1 MIPERGNI
9 VKTARLYGR
18 HDLRVEEVP
27 CLEPRAGEVLIR
39 VRAVGICGSDVHY
52 FQDGGI
58 GDQQVTGP
66 HELGHEFA
74 GEVAA
79 LGPGVEG
86 PPVGTPVAVEPAI
99 NCGHCEFCLAGH
111 PNLCPHILFVST
123 PPTRGS
129 LREYIAHPARLVF
142 PLPGELNFADGA
154 MLEPLGVALH
164 SVNLA
169 KLKPGDT
176 AAVLG
181 CGPIG
186 LLILQVARLGGARR
200 VYATDLIPERLAM
213 AGRLGA
219 DEVCQANLADP
230 VAWIEELTGGRGVD
244 VAFEAAW
251 AAETVAQAVAMARPG
266 GRVIIAGIPSVQDTL
281 IFPAS
286 TARRKGLTIKLVR
299 RMKHTY
305 PRAMALVQQGLVD
318 VRSLITHRFPLAEA
332 AAAFALVEARADGV
346 IKALV
351 EM

>member
-1 MIPERGNI
+1 M
-9 VKTARLYGR
+9 KSARLYGPR
-18 HDLRVEEVP
+18 DIRVEEVP
-27 CLEPRAGEVLIR
+27 RPDPRAGEVLIR

-58 GDQQVTGP
+58 GDKRVTEP

-74 GEVAA
+74 GEIVA
-79 LGPGVEG
+79 LGPGVAG

-99 NCGHCEFCLAGH
+99 SCGHCEFCLAGH
-111 PNLCPHILFVST
+111 PNLCPDVLFVST

-129 LREYIAHPARLVF
+129 LAEYIAHPVQLVF
-142 PLPGELNFADGA
+142 PLPEELDFVDGA
-154 MLEPLGVALH
+154 MLEPLGVAIH

-169 KLKPGDT
+169 KLRPGDT

-181 CGPIG
+181 SGPIG
-186 LLILQVARLGGARR
+186 LLTLQVARLGGARR
-200 VYATDLIPERLAM
+200 VYATDLVPERLAM

-219 DEVCQANLADP
+219 DGVCQADAADP

-244 VAFEAAW
+244 VVFEAAW
-251 AAETVAQAVAMARPG
+251 AAETVTQAVAMARPG
-266 GRVIIAGIPSVQDTL
+266 GRVVVAGIPSAADAL
-281 IFPAS
+281 SFPAG

-305 PRAMALVQQGLVD
+305 PRATALVEQRLVD
-318 VRSLITHRFPLAEA
+318 VRSLVTHRFPLAEA
-332 AAAFALVEARADGV
+332 AAAFELAEARADGV